1 MSGWRVGGPR
11 RNGTAKMIPVA
22 LGCIALV
29 GCGEGSVKEA
39 GSPAGEQRH
48 PLVGAKAPDF
58 ELPAQGG
65 GESVSPG
72 ANSGKVVI
80 VDFWATWCEPCRE
93 SFPAYERMTKEH
105 DVVVLGVSV
114 DDEPDDIPR
123 FVADTKVHFPVAWD
137 RDQRVS
143 KVYKPPAMPTS
154 YIIDSEGIVRHVH
167 AGFHPGEDAAI
178 AREVDALAQ

>member
-1 MSGWRVGGPR
+1 MFGLNTNR
-11 RNGTAKMIPVA
+11 TCTLIAF
-22 LGCIALV
+22 GCAALV
-29 GCGEGSVKEA
+29 GCGEGSGKGAE
-39 GSPAGEQRH
+39 SPAGEHQH
-48 PLVGAKAPDF
+48 PLIGAKAPDF

-65 GESVSPG
+65 GDKVSPG

-80 VDFWATWCEPCRE
+80 VDFWATWCEPCRQ
-93 SFPAYERMTKEH
+93 SFPAYERMTKDH

-137 RDQRVS
+137 RGQRVS
-143 KVYKPPAMPTS
+143 KLYNPTAMPTS
-154 YIIDSEGIVRHVH
+154 FIIDPDGVVRHVH

-178 AREVDALAQ
+178 AHEVDELSK